1 MTSQPTHATSSV
13 AAQPPMPLGLFD
25 ACRAIAAGTIT
36 AQSYLQECAA
46 RADSLDPAL
55 HAFVT
60 RLPTADL
67 LATPCT
73 GPWAGIPVAVK
84 DLIDTAQC
92 VTTYGSPIYA
102 AHRPAQDATIVATLR
117 QQGAVVCGKT
127 VTTEFAWR
135 KNGPTVNP
143 FHAEHTPGG
152 SSSGS
157 AAAVATGM
165 VPLALGTQTYGSV
178 IRPAA
183 YCGVVGF
190 KASFGAV
197 PRQGAF
203 PVSGALDHVGF
214 LARCVNDVA
223 LAFNVLRNQN
233 TDEPESIVV
242 PAVPMDSTTGLQTR
256 SAPRLAWLQTPFDDR
271 VSAEQNQA
279 MQHAVDRL
287 RASGAVVQTTT
298 LPQAYWDALQAMDCL
313 VQCEGGHVHQQ
324 HVVQHADLCSVH
336 IHEMVTQGGT
346 RSAFEYISAR
356 ALQQHLR
363 ADASAQ
369 LQGFDAVLTVPATGE
384 APHGLG
390 FTGDPLFCALW
401 SFLGLPAITLPM
413 SRSHKGLPLGLQ
425 LVALYRQD
433 GELLRTARWVEHTL
447 AGVGPASVRSKS

>member
-1 MTSQPTHATSSV
+1 MASQ
-13 AAQPPMPLGLFD
+13 AASPASTGEPRPPLPLGLFD
-25 ACRAIAAGTIT
+25 ACRAIAAGTLP
-36 AQSYLQECAA
+36 AQDYLRQCAA
-46 RADSLDPAL
+46 IADQLDPAL
-55 HAFVT
+55 HAFVS
-60 RLPTADL
+60 RMPTADL
-67 LATPCT
+67 LAAPCT

-84 DLIDTAQC
+84 DLIDTAQF

-102 AHRPAQDATIVATLR
+102 AHRPAQDAAIVSTLR
-117 QQGAVVCGKT
+117 QLGAVVCGKT

-143 FHAEHTPGG
+143 FHPEHTPGG

-165 VPLALGTQTYGSV
+165 VPLAVGTQTYGSV

-197 PRQGAF
+197 PRRGAF

-223 LAFNVLRNQN
+223 LAFNLLRNQSAA
-233 TDEPESIVV
+233 EPDSTVV
-242 PAVPMDSTTGLQTR
+242 PAVPMDSQTGLR
-256 SAPRLAWLQTPFDDR
+256 PHGPVRLAWLQTPFDDR
-271 VSAEQNQA
+271 VSAEQTQA
-279 MQHAVDRL
+279 MQQAVDRL
-287 RASGAVVQTTT
+287 RAAGAVVQTHT

-313 VQCEGGHVHQQ
+313 VQSEGGQVHQQ
-324 HVVQHADLCSVH
+324 HVAQHPDLCSVH
-336 IHEMVTQGGT
+336 IHEMVAKGSARTASEY
-346 RSAFEYISAR
+346 RSALAV
-356 ALQQHLR
+356 QQHLR
-363 ADASAQ
+363 ADSRAQ

-401 SFLGLPAITLPM
+401 SFLGLPAITLPVA
-413 SRSHKGLPLGLQ
+413 RSPRGLPLGLQ
-425 LVALYRQD
+425 LVAPFGQD
-433 GELLRTARWVEHTL
+433 GHLLRTARWVEDTL
-447 AGVGPASVRSKS
+447 ADPTPLLS

>member
-1 MTSQPTHATSSV
+1 MTSPSFSQ
-13 AAQPPMPLGLFD
+13 MPLGLFD
-25 ACRAIAAGTIT
+25 ACRAIAAGTVT
-36 AQSYLQECAA
+36 AQSYLQKCAA
-46 RADSLDPAL
+46 RADQLDPAL

-84 DLIDTAQC
+84 DLIDTAQFI
-92 VTTYGSPIYA
+92 TTYGSPIYA
-102 AHRPAQDATIVATLR
+102 THRPARDAAVVAALR

-135 KNGPTVNP
+135 KNGPTINP
-143 FHAEHTPGG
+143 HHTEHSPGG

-157 AAAVATGM
+157 AVAVATGM

-223 LAFNVLRNQN
+223 LAFNVLRNQSA
-233 TDEPESIVV
+233 TEPGSIVV
-242 PAVPMDSTTGLQTR
+242 PAVPMDSQTGLALTN
-256 SAPRLAWLQTPFDDR
+256 APRLAWLQTPFDDR
-271 VSAEQNQA
+271 LSAEQTQA
-279 MQHAVDRL
+279 MQHAVERL
-287 RASGAVVQTTT
+287 RASGAVVQTIT

-324 HVVQHADLCSVH
+324 HVVEHADLCSVH
-336 IHEMVTQGGT
+336 VHEMVTKGGA
-346 RSAFEYISAR
+346 RSAFEYISAL
-356 ALQQHLR
+356 ALQKQLR
-363 ADASAQ
+363 ADSSAQ
-369 LQGFDAVLTVPATGE
+369 LLGFDAVLTVPATGE

-413 SRSHKGLPLGLQ
+413 GHSPKGLPLGLQ
-425 LVALYRQD
+425 LVAPYRQD
-433 GELLRTARWVEHTL
+433 GDLLRTARWVEQTL
-447 AGVGPASVRSKS
+447 ANRGASAP

>member
-1 MTSQPTHATSSV
+1 MPLLDPRPHHH
-13 AAQPPMPLGLFD
+13 PMPLGLMD
-25 ACRAIAAGTIT
+25 ACREIASGAIT
-36 AQSYLQECAA
+36 APAYLQACAA
-46 RADSLDPAL
+46 VADRLDPAL

-60 RLPTADL
+60 RKPASEL
-67 LATPCT
+67 LAQAGT

-84 DLIDTAQC
+84 DLIDTAQF

-102 AHRPAQDATIVATLR
+102 THRPAQDATIVATLR
-117 QQGAVVCGKT
+117 KQGAVVCGKT

-135 KNGPTVNP
+135 QNGPTVNP

-165 VPLALGTQTYGSV
+165 VPLGLGTQTYGSI

-233 TDEPESIVV
+233 ADEPDSIVV
-242 PAVPMDSTTGLQTR
+242 PPVPMDSHTGLPIR
-256 SAPRLAWLQTPFDDR
+256 SAPKLAFLQTPFDDR
-271 VSAEQNQA
+271 VSTEQMQA
-279 MQHAVDRL
+279 MLQTVDRL
-287 RASGAVVQTTT
+287 RESGAVIQNFT

-313 VQCEGGHVHQQ
+313 VQAEGGHVHQQ
-324 HVVQHADLCSVH
+324 HAAHHADLCSVH
-336 IHEMVTQGGT
+336 IHEMVAKGSA
-346 RSAFEYISAR
+346 RSAFEYLSAL
-356 ALQQHLR
+356 ALQQQLR

-369 LQGFDAVLTVPATGE
+369 LQEFDALLTVPATGE

-413 SRSHKGLPLGLQ
+413 SRSQKGLPLGLQ
-425 LVALYRQD
+425 LVAPYRQD

-447 AGVGPASVRSKS
+447 AAHTA

>member
-1 MTSQPTHATSSV
+1 MASQ
-13 AAQPPMPLGLFD
+13 AASPASTGEPRPPLPLGLFD
-25 ACRAIAAGTIT
+25 ACRAIAAGTLP
-36 AQSYLQECAA
+36 AQDYLRQCAA
-46 RADSLDPAL
+46 IADQLDPAL
-55 HAFVT
+55 HAFVS
-60 RLPTADL
+60 RMPTADL
-67 LATPCT
+67 LAAPCT

-84 DLIDTAQC
+84 DLIDTAQF

-102 AHRPAQDATIVATLR
+102 AHRPAQDAAIVSTLR
-117 QQGAVVCGKT
+117 QLGAVVCGKT

-143 FHAEHTPGG
+143 FHPEHTPGG

-165 VPLALGTQTYGSV
+165 VPLAMGTQTYGSV

-223 LAFNVLRNQN
+223 LAFNLLRNQSAA
-233 TDEPESIVV
+233 EPDSTVV
-242 PAVPMDSTTGLQTR
+242 PAVPMDSQTGLPTR

-279 MQHAVDRL
+279 MLQAVDQL
-287 RASGAVVQTTT
+287 RAAGAVVQTHT

-324 HVVQHADLCSVH
+324 HVAQHPDLCSVH
-336 IHEMVTQGGT
+336 IHEMVAKGST
-346 RSAFEYISAR
+346 RSAFEYIGAR
-356 ALQQHLR
+356 ALQQQLR
-363 ADASAQ
+363 ADASIQ

-401 SFLGLPAITLPM
+401 SFLGLPAITLPVA
-413 SRSHKGLPLGLQ
+413 RSHAGLPLGLQ
-425 LVALYRQD
+425 LVAPFGQD
-433 GELLRTARWVEHTL
+433 GPLLGTARWVERSL
-447 AGVGPASVRSKS
+447 ATQAASVP

>member
-1 MTSQPTHATSSV
+1 MTSPTGHTLP
-13 AAQPPMPLGLFD
+13 QHPPRPALPLGLFD
-25 ACRAIAAGTIT
+25 ACRAIAAGTLS
-36 AQSYLQECAA
+36 AQDYARQCAA
-46 RADSLDPAL
+46 ITDQLEPAL

-60 RLPTADL
+60 RLPTPEL
-67 LATPCT
+67 LATQPT

-84 DLIDTAQC
+84 DLIDTAQF

-102 AHRPAQDATIVATLR
+102 AHRPAQDAAIVSTLR
-117 QQGAVVCGKT
+117 QLGAVVCGKT

-143 FHAEHTPGG
+143 FHPEHTPGG

-157 AAAVATGM
+157 AVAVATGM
-165 VPLALGTQTYGSV
+165 VPLAIGTQTYGSV

-233 TDEPESIVV
+233 TDEPESILV
-242 PAVPMDSTTGLQTR
+242 PAVPMDSQTGLLAR

-287 RASGAVVQTTT
+287 RASGAVVQTIT

-324 HVVQHADLCSVH
+324 HVAQHADLCSVH
-336 IHEMVTQGGT
+336 IHEMVTQGGA

-356 ALQQHLR
+356 ALQQQLR

-425 LVALYRQD
+425 LVAPYRQD

-447 AGVGPASVRSKS
+447 AAHKDSVT

>member
-1 MTSQPTHATSSV
+1 MTTQPNNATSR
-13 AAQPPMPLGLFD
+13 AMYQPSLPLGLFD
-25 ACRAIAAGTIT
+25 ACRAIAAGTLQ
-36 AQSYLQECAA
+36 ARDYLHQCAA
-46 RADSLDPAL
+46 IADAREPQL

-60 RLPTADL
+60 RMPTAEL
-67 LATPCT
+67 LAASST

-84 DLIDTAQC
+84 DLIDTAQF

-102 AHRPAQDATIVATLR
+102 AHRPAQDAAIVAALR
-117 QQGAVVCGKT
+117 KQGAVVCGKT

-135 KNGPTVNP
+135 QNGPTVNP

-165 VPLALGTQTYGSV
+165 VPLGLGTQTYGSI

-233 TDEPESIVV
+233 TDEPDSIVV
-242 PAVPMDSTTGLQTR
+242 PPVPMDSHTGLPNR
-256 SAPRLAWLQTPFDDR
+256 SAPKLAFLQTPFDDR
-271 VSAEQNQA
+271 VSAAQMQA
-279 MQHAVDRL
+279 MLQTVDRL
-287 RASGAVVQTTT
+287 RESGAVVQNFT
-298 LPQAYWDALQAMDCL
+298 LPQAYWDALPAMDCL
-313 VQCEGGHVHQQ
+313 VQAEGGHVHQP
-324 HVVQHADLCSVH
+324 HAAHHADLCSVH
-336 IHEMVTQGGT
+336 IHEMVAQGGA
-346 RSAFEYISAR
+346 RSAFEYLSAL
-356 ALQQHLR
+356 ALQQQLR
-363 ADASAQ
+363 RDACAQ
-369 LQGFDAVLTVPATGE
+369 LQEVDAVLTVPATGE

-401 SFLGLPAITLPM
+401 SFLGLPAITLPVA
-413 SRSHKGLPLGLQ
+413 RSQKGLPLGLQ
-425 LVALYRQD
+425 LVAPYRDD
-433 GELLRTARWVEHTL
+433 GALLRTARWVEHTL
-447 AGVGPASVRSKS
+447 ASHSAPVP